1 MAGGEIVEHLTI
13 LVSPEGRWVLPGT
26 SEFFAALGDPDP
38 DYDAVSFAVRNL
50 GFIKF
55 EVIRQSVVEIEL
67 HPRNVELPALLAL
80 QQQLLSSDLRLFR
93 IRYFDESWRSEI
105 LSSVEATISRLSEL
119 CRPHFLPLAH
129 DRFLVEPQDF
139 GMLFEEEDNKLRIM
153 AQKWRVS
160 FGHFDPGI
168 ITLAMH
174 NELLQRLAIIGVK
187 PRQQD
192 PVWRFLGYD
201 HRWIGG
207 GNFLQTGLG
216 EKVADIPDKEYG
228 EWASTF
234 YRSVAES
241 GRPRYDLI
249 TPSIQYQD
257 EAGKPWRPVRYER
270 LLLPWKTPSE
280 EVFVTMCSKLVG
292 SIGTNSVAA
301 PSVAAPSV
309 AAPSVTSP
317 SITSWDDDPSDRSAA

>member
-1 MAGGEIVEHLTI
+1 MEHLTI
-13 LVSPEGRWVLPGT
+13 LASPEGRWVLPGT

-67 HPRNVELPALLAL
+67 HPRNIELPALLAL

-93 IRYFDESWRSEI
+93 IKFFDESWRSEI
-105 LSSVEATISRLSEL
+105 LSSAEATISRLSEL
-119 CRPHFLPLAH
+119 CRPHFLPSAH

-139 GMLFEEEDNKLRIM
+139 GMLFEDEDNKLRIM

-174 NELLQRLAIIGVK
+174 NEFLQRLAIIGVK
-187 PRQQD
+187 PRQQH
-192 PVWRFLGYD
+192 PVWRFLGYG

-216 EKVADIPDKEYG
+216 EKVADIPDKDYG

-249 TPSIQYQD
+249 TPRSSTRTSRASRGGRSATRD
-257 EAGKPWRPVRYER
+257 CCCRGKRRPRKFLSR
-270 LLLPWKTPSE
+270 
-280 EVFVTMCSKLVG
+280 MCSKPADRRRRVQP
-292 SIGTNSVAA
+292 NR
-301 PSVAAPSV
+301 PS
-309 AAPSVTSP
+309 
-317 SITSWDDDPSDRSAA
+317 SWDDDPSDRSEVRKLAMSS

>member
-1 MAGGEIVEHLTI
+1 MEHLTI

-93 IRYFDESWRSEI
+93 IKYFDDELAFRNLRPRSRRR
-105 LSSVEATISRLSEL
+105 SRGCPSCAGRISCPSM
-119 CRPHFLPLAH
+119 H

-139 GMLFEEEDNKLRIM
+139 GMLFEDEDNNLRIM

-168 ITLAMH
+168 ITLAMR
-174 NELLQRLAIIGVK
+174 NELAAAAG
-187 PRQQD
+187 
-192 PVWRFLGYD
+192 D
-201 HRWIGG
+201 HRG
-207 GNFLQTGLG
+207 Q
-216 EKVADIPDKEYG
+216 
-228 EWASTF
+228 
-234 YRSVAES
+234 
-241 GRPRYDLI
+241 
-249 TPSIQYQD
+249 
-257 EAGKPWRPVRYER
+257 
-270 LLLPWKTPSE
+270 
-280 EVFVTMCSKLVG
+280 
-292 SIGTNSVAA
+292 AA
-301 PSVAAPSV
+301 PAGPGVALYRLRPPLDRRRQLSAHRCS
-309 AAPSVTSP
+309 ARKWRTSP
-317 SITSWDDDPSDRSAA
+317 TRIMANGPAPFTARSPNPGGRATT

>member
-1 MAGGEIVEHLTI
+1 VEHLTI

-26 SEFFAALGDPDP
+26 PEFFAALGDPEP

-67 HPRNVELPALLAL
+67 HPRNVELPALLAV
-80 QQQLLSSDLRLFR
+80 QQQLLSSDLHLFR
-93 IRYFDESWRSEI
+93 IKYFDTSWHSEI
-105 LSSVEATISRLSEL
+105 FPSVEATIARLSEL
-119 CRPHFLPLAH
+119 CGPHDAPSNH

-139 GMLFEEEDNKLRIM
+139 GVLFEEEDNKLRIM

-160 FGHFDPGI
+160 FGHFDPSV
-168 ITLAMH
+168 ITLAM
-174 NELLQRLAIIGVK
+174 NNQLLPRLAIIGVK
-187 PRQQD
+187 PPCQD
-192 PVWRFLGYD
+192 PVWRFLGFD

-207 GNFLQTGLG
+207 GNYLQTGLG
-216 EKVADIPDKEYG
+216 EKVGNIPDKDYG

-241 GRPRYDLI
+241 GRPRFDLV
-249 TPSIQYQD
+249 TTSIQYQD
-257 EAGKPWRPVRYER
+257 KTGKPWRPIRYER
-270 LLLPWKTPSE
+270 LLLPWKTPSD

-292 SIGTNSVAA
+292 DAAPAPVASWEDDTSDNSVVRKFAM
-301 PSVAAPSV
+301 SS
-309 AAPSVTSP
+309 
-317 SITSWDDDPSDRSAA
+317 